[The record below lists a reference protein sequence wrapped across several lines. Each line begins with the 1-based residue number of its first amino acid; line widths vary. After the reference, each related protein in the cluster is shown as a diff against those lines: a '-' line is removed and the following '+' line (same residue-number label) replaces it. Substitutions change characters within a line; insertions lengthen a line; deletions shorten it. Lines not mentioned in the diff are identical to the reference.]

1 MTAPAGHSGATAHGH
16 DAWHRAYEALEDE
29 HDYEIDEITGT
40 LPEGLR
46 GTLYRNGPGR
56 WQVGETLLD
65 HIFDGDGM
73 LSMFAFSGD
82 GRVHFRNRYVRTRH
96 YRYGQEH
103 GRVGLRGIGTQRP
116 GGVRANM
123 FRPPANV
130 ANTGVVMHAGKLFA
144 LWEGGRPY
152 RLDPDTLETLGGEYS
167 FGGAL
172 RPPGAFSAHPSRC
185 PETGELFN
193 FGMDFTR
200 ARSLRCYRIDTRG
213 ALHHLPRV
221 PLPYTPWNH
230 DFALTRRYMVFVI
243 NPVIPKVGKI
253 LLGTCSVADALVY
266 RPRRPTCFTL
276 VPRDG
281 GKARVIEHEALLGFH
296 FVNAYED
303 GDDVVVEFV
312 RFADWNTVSTAFR
325 EFRTHDFPWG
335 CALVRYRVSAATG
348 RVEGEE
354 LCSLPMELP
363 HADVRRLGSPH
374 RHTYFVGRT
383 RPGSSGDRIGIHAYD
398 HATGGRKV
406 HELPEGQVFG
416 EPVFVPRAPDAPE
429 GDGWLLA
436 LAYDPRAHRSRL
448 VVLDAR
454 DVEADPIAELG
465 LRHHIP
471 MGFHGAFTERVA
483 HSGK

>member
-1 MTAPAGHSGATAHGH
+1 VTAPAGQSGATGHGG
-16 DAWHRAYEALEDE
+16 DPWHRVYEALEDE
-29 HDYEIDEITGT
+29 HDYEIDDVRGA
-40 LPEGLR
+40 LPDGLR

-56 WQVGETLLD
+56 WQVGESLLD

-82 GRVHFRNRYVRTRH
+82 GRVRYRNRYVRTRH

-116 GGVRANM
+116 GGMLANM

-130 ANTGVVMHAGKLFA
+130 ANTGVVLHGGKLLA
-144 LWEGGRPY
+144 LWEGGRPF
-152 RLDPDTLETLGGEYS
+152 RLDPDSLETLGEHS
-167 FGGAL
+167 FGGRLKVAA
-172 RPPGAFSAHPSRC
+172 AFSAHPSRC
-185 PETGELFN
+185 PDTGELFN

-200 ARSLRCYRIDTRG
+200 ARSLRCYRVDPG
-213 ALHHLPRV
+213 GVLHHLPRV

-230 DFALTRRYMVFVI
+230 DFALTRRHMVFVI
-243 NPVIPKVGKI
+243 NPVVPKAARI
-253 LLGTCSVADALVY
+253 LLGRGSVTDALRY
-266 RPRRPTCFTL
+266 EPHRPTCFTI

-296 FVNAYED
+296 FVNAFEEGND
-303 GDDVVVEFV
+303 IVVEFV
-312 RFADWNTVSTAFR
+312 RFHDWDTVATAFR
-325 EFRTHDFPWG
+325 EFRTRDFPWG
-335 CALVRYRVSAATG
+335 CALARYRVTPETG
-348 RVEGEE
+348 RVEAEE
-354 LCSLPMELP
+354 LCALPLELP
-363 HADVRRLGSPH
+363 HADVRRTGRPH
-374 RHTYFVGRT
+374 RHTYFAGRT
-383 RPGSSGDRIGIHAYD
+383 RPGSPDDRIGIHALD
-398 HATGGRKV
+398 HVTGVRKV
-406 HELPEGQVFG
+406 HELPEGHGFG

-436 LAYDPRAHRSRL
+436 LAYDPGEHRSRL
-448 VVLDAR
+448 LVLDAR
-454 DVEADPIAELG
+454 DVEADPVAVLG